1 MRKILQFDVSGQ
13 HMVFEYSMK
22 GWKTYYSG
30 DDGKRIPANVTIPSH
45 YTVKD
50 IAQYLDNRFHESATE
65 IHSKVR
71 KI

>member
-13 HMVFEYSMK
+13 RMVFEYSMK
-22 GWKTYYSG
+22 GWEACYSG
-30 DDGKRIPANVTIPSH
+30 DDGKRIPVDVTIPFH

-50 IAQYLDNRFHESATE
+50 IAQYLDNMLHESATE
-65 IHSKVR
+65 IHSKMR